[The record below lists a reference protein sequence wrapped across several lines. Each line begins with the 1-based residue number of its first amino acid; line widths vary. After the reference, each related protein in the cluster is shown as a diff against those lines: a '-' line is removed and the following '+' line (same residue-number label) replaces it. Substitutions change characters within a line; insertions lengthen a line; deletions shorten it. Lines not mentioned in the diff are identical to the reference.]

1 MLLLILISSHTDRTC
16 KEARV
21 LPHGQAS
28 IILINLLTSVIVE
41 TFEKAHLQDAW
52 KLSPSDLE
60 GAAHTLRSTFA
71 PRRCF
76 AW

>member
-1 MLLLILISSHTDRTC
+1 LHSHTDSTC
-16 KEARV
+16 KEPRV
-21 LPHGQAS
+21 LPYAQVS

-60 GAAHTLRSTFA
+60 GAARSLRSSIV
-71 PRRCF
+71 RQGV
-76 AW
+76 